1 MNTAAAALSLTGT
14 TGLIISGVLNLSWSG
29 SLFFAILE
37 NYIPSTSTM
46 LKIKMVVTELNYEVA
61 LPIQFV
67 EWISNQIL
75 GFVENLATR

>member
-1 MNTAAAALSLTGT
+1 MNTAAVALSLTGT